1 MFQQLSDLQEEA
13 RELDALLVTLAE
25 RWRKLKELKNA

>member
-13 RELDALLVTLAE
+13 RELDALLVTLTDDDW
-25 RWRKLKELKNA
+25 WRPTPFKG